1 MGHQKSVTASSI
13 SLTSTTYQTAT
24 PFVRDSGAGK
34 EVVLTNEHFKI
45 FV

>member
-1 MGHQKSVTASSI
+1 MGHQKCVIASSI

-24 PFVRDSGAGK
+24 LFVRDSREGN
-34 EVVLTNEHFKI
+34 EVVLTNKRFKM